1 MRLTYQYTFIQWL
14 LFFFIYCFL
23 GWVWESCYVSIKKRE
38 WINRGFLHGP
48 MLPIYGSGAII
59 VLLCT
64 IGVRDQVILIFI
76 FGMTGATILE
86 YVTGAC
92 MERLF
97 RVRYW
102 DYSHMPL
109 NLKGYICLPVSL
121 GWGVF
126 SVLLVRV
133 IHVPIENAVLQI
145 PERIAE
151 AVTVLCSSAFAA
163 DFTLS
168 FGEAMDLR
176 DMLIRLSDSNEKIQ
190 RLQKRLEVVSAFA
203 EDGLMQYQMK
213 REERKMSRKEF
224 LEGMIERQRENRRM
238 MLVELID
245 RVNESIDAGLEKREE
260 LQKIKTQI
268 EQEFKNIGS
277 LTNRAARRSARLLHR
292 NPNTVSKKY
301 AEALKQ
307 VQEML
312 KKKKQD
318 TD

>member
-1 MRLTYQYTFIQWL
+1 MAYHYTFIQWL

-23 GWVWESCYVSIKKRE
+23 GWVWESCYVSAKNRE

-64 IGVRDQVILIFI
+64 IGVRDQIVLTFL
-76 FGMTGATILE
+76 FGMIGATILE

-133 IHVPIENAVLQI
+133 IHVPIENLVLQI

-151 AVTVLCSSAFAA
+151 VVSVVCSSAFAV

-168 FGEAMDLR
+168 FSEAMDLR

-224 LEGMIERQRENRRM
+224 LERMIERQRENRRM

-292 NPNTVSKKY
+292 NPNTVSKRY

-312 KKKKQD
+312 KKKK
-318 TD
+318 

>member
-1 MRLTYQYTFIQWL
+1 MAYHYTFIQWL

-23 GWVWESCYVSIKKRE
+23 GWVWESCYVSAKNRE

-64 IGVRDQVILIFI
+64 IGVRDQIVLTFL
-76 FGMTGATILE
+76 FGMIGATILE

-126 SVLLVRV
+126 SVLLMRV
-133 IHVPIENAVLQI
+133 IHVPIENLVLQI

-151 AVTVLCSSAFAA
+151 VVSVVCSSAFAV

-168 FGEAMDLR
+168 FSEAMDLR

-224 LEGMIERQRENRRM
+224 LERMIERQRENRRM

-292 NPNTVSKKY
+292 NPNTVSKRY

-312 KKKKQD
+312 KKKK
-318 TD
+318 

>member
-163 DFTLS
+163 DFALS

-245 RVNESIDAGLEKREE
+245 RVNESIDVGLEKREE

-292 NPNTVSKKY
+292 NPNTVSKRY

-312 KKKKQD
+312 KKKK
-318 TD
+318 

>member
-1 MRLTYQYTFIQWL
+1 MRLAYHYTFIQWL

-23 GWVWESCYVSIKKRE
+23 GWVWESCYVSAKNRE

-59 VLLCT
+59 VLICT
-64 IGVRDQVILIFI
+64 IGVRDQIVLNFL
-76 FGMTGATILE
+76 FGMIGATILE

-97 RVRYW
+97 RMRYW

-133 IHVPIENAVLQI
+133 IHVPIENLVLQI

-151 AVTVLCSSAFAA
+151 VVSVVCSSAFAV

-168 FGEAMDLR
+168 FSEAMDLR

-292 NPNTVSKKY
+292 NPNTVSKRY

-312 KKKKQD
+312 KKKK
-318 TD
+318 

>member
-1 MRLTYQYTFIQWL
+1 MTYQYTFIQWL
-14 LFFFIYCFL
+14 LFFFIYCFI

-121 GWGVF
+121 GWGAF

-133 IHVPIENAVLQI
+133 IHVPIENLVLQI

-151 AVTVLCSSAFAA
+151 VVSVVCSSAFAV

-168 FGEAMDLR
+168 FSEAMDLR

-277 LTNRAARRSARLLHR
+277 LTNRAARRSAGLLHR
-292 NPNTVSKKY
+292 NPNTVSKRY

-312 KKKKQD
+312 KKKK
-318 TD
+318 

>member
-1 MRLTYQYTFIQWL
+1 MTYQYTFIQWL

-133 IHVPIENAVLQI
+133 IHVPIENLVLQI

-151 AVTVLCSSAFAA
+151 VVSVVCSSAFAV
-163 DFTLS
+163 DFTMS
-168 FGEAMDLR
+168 FSEAMDLR

-213 REERKMSRKEF
+213 REERKISRKEF

-292 NPNTVSKKY
+292 NPNTVSKRY

-312 KKKKQD
+312 KKKK
-318 TD
+318 

>member
-1 MRLTYQYTFIQWL
+1 MAYHYTFIQWL

-23 GWVWESCYVSIKKRE
+23 GWVWESCYVSAKNRE

-59 VLLCT
+59 VLICT
-64 IGVRDQVILIFI
+64 IGVRDQIVLTFL
-76 FGMTGATILE
+76 FGMIGATILE
-86 YVTGAC
+86 YVTGAY

-133 IHVPIENAVLQI
+133 IHVPIENLVLQI

-151 AVTVLCSSAFAA
+151 VVSVVCSSAFAV

-168 FGEAMDLR
+168 FSEAMDLR

-224 LEGMIERQRENRRM
+224 LERMIERQRENRRM

-292 NPNTVSKKY
+292 NPNTVSKRY

-312 KKKKQD
+312 KKKK
-318 TD
+318 

>member
-1 MRLTYQYTFIQWL
+1 MAYHYTFIQWL

-23 GWVWESCYVSIKKRE
+23 GWVWESCYVSAKNRE

-48 MLPIYGSGAII
+48 MLSIYGSGAII

-64 IGVRDQVILIFI
+64 IGVRDQIVLTFL
-76 FGMTGATILE
+76 FGMIGATILE

-121 GWGVF
+121 GWGAF

-133 IHVPIENAVLQI
+133 IHVPIENLVLQI

-151 AVTVLCSSAFAA
+151 VVSVVCSSAFAV

-168 FGEAMDLR
+168 FSEAMDLR

-224 LEGMIERQRENRRM
+224 LERMIERQRENRRM

-312 KKKKQD
+312 KKKK
-318 TD
+318 

>member
-121 GWGVF
+121 GWGAF

-133 IHVPIENAVLQI
+133 IHVPIENLVLQI

-151 AVTVLCSSAFAA
+151 VVSVVCSSAFAV

-168 FGEAMDLR
+168 FSEAMDLR

-292 NPNTVSKKY
+292 NPNTVSKRY

-312 KKKKQD
+312 KKKK
-318 TD
+318 

>member
-121 GWGVF
+121 GWGAF

-133 IHVPIENAVLQI
+133 IHVPIENLVLQI

-151 AVTVLCSSAFAA
+151 VVSVVCSSAFAV

-168 FGEAMDLR
+168 FSEAMDLR

-245 RVNESIDAGLEKREE
+245 RVNEAMENGLEKKEE

-277 LTNRAARRSARLLHR
+277 LTNRAVRRSAGLLHR

>member
-1 MRLTYQYTFIQWL
+1 MAYHYTFIQWL
-14 LFFFIYCFL
+14 LFFFIYCFV
-23 GWVWESCYVSIKKRE
+23 GWVWESCYVSAKNRE

-64 IGVRDQVILIFI
+64 IGVRDQIVLTFL
-76 FGMTGATILE
+76 FGMIGATILE

-133 IHVPIENAVLQI
+133 IHVPIENLVLQI

-151 AVTVLCSSAFAA
+151 VVSVVCSSAFAV

-168 FGEAMDLR
+168 FSEAMDLR

-224 LEGMIERQRENRRM
+224 LERMIERQRENRRM

-292 NPNTVSKKY
+292 NPNTVSKRY

-312 KKKKQD
+312 KKKK
-318 TD
+318 

>member
-1 MRLTYQYTFIQWL
+1 MAYHYTFIQWL

-23 GWVWESCYVSIKKRE
+23 GWVWESCYVSAKNRE

-76 FGMTGATILE
+76 FGMIGATILE

-133 IHVPIENAVLQI
+133 IHVPIENLVLQI

-151 AVTVLCSSAFAA
+151 VVSVVCSSAFAV

-168 FGEAMDLR
+168 FSEAMDLR

-224 LEGMIERQRENRRM
+224 LERMIERQRENRRM

-292 NPNTVSKKY
+292 NPNTVSKRY

-312 KKKKQD
+312 KKKK
-318 TD
+318 

>member
-1 MRLTYQYTFIQWL
+1 MTYQYTFIQWL

-59 VLLCT
+59 VLICT
-64 IGVRDQVILIFI
+64 IGVRDQIVLTFL

-86 YVTGAC
+86 YVTGVC

-133 IHVPIENAVLQI
+133 IHVPIENLVLQI

-151 AVTVLCSSAFAA
+151 VVSVVCSSAFAM

-168 FGEAMDLR
+168 FSEAMDLR

-292 NPNTVSKKY
+292 NPNTVSKRY

>member
-1 MRLTYQYTFIQWL
+1 MTYQYTFIQWL

-64 IGVRDQVILIFI
+64 IGVRDQVILIFL

-133 IHVPIENAVLQI
+133 IHVPIENLVLQI

-151 AVTVLCSSAFAA
+151 VVSVVCSSAFAV

-168 FGEAMDLR
+168 FSEAMDLR

-292 NPNTVSKKY
+292 NPNTVSKRY

-312 KKKKQD
+312 KKKK
-318 TD
+318 

>member
-64 IGVRDQVILIFI
+64 IGVRDQIVLTFL
-76 FGMTGATILE
+76 FGMIGATILE

-133 IHVPIENAVLQI
+133 IHVPIENLVLQI

-151 AVTVLCSSAFAA
+151 VVSVVCSSAFAV

-168 FGEAMDLR
+168 FSEAMDLR

-292 NPNTVSKKY
+292 NPNTVSKRY

-312 KKKKQD
+312 KKKK
-318 TD
+318 

>member
-1 MRLTYQYTFIQWL
+1 MAYHYTFIQWL

-23 GWVWESCYVSIKKRE
+23 GWVWESCYVSAKNRE

-64 IGVRDQVILIFI
+64 IGVRDQIVLTFL
-76 FGMTGATILE
+76 FGMIGATILE
-86 YVTGAC
+86 YVTGAY

-121 GWGVF
+121 GWGAF

-133 IHVPIENAVLQI
+133 IHVPIENLVLQI

-151 AVTVLCSSAFAA
+151 VVSVVCSFAFAV

-168 FGEAMDLR
+168 FSEAMDLR

-292 NPNTVSKKY
+292 NPNTVSKRY

-312 KKKKQD
+312 KKKK
-318 TD
+318 

>member
-133 IHVPIENAVLQI
+133 IHVPIENLVLQI

-151 AVTVLCSSAFAA
+151 VVSVVCSSAFAV

-168 FGEAMDLR
+168 FSEAMDLR

-245 RVNESIDAGLEKREE
+245 RVNEAMENGLEKKEE

-277 LTNRAARRSARLLHR
+277 LTNRAVRRSAGLLHR

-312 KKKKQD
+312 KKKK
-318 TD
+318 

>member
-1 MRLTYQYTFIQWL
+1 MTYQYTFIQWL

-86 YVTGAC
+86 YVTGAY

-133 IHVPIENAVLQI
+133 IHVPIENLVLQI

-151 AVTVLCSSAFAA
+151 VVSVVCSSAFAV

-168 FGEAMDLR
+168 FSEAMDLR

-224 LEGMIERQRENRRM
+224 LERMIERQRENRRM

-292 NPNTVSKKY
+292 NPNTVSKRY

-312 KKKKQD
+312 KKKK
-318 TD
+318 

>member
-1 MRLTYQYTFIQWL
+1 MTYQYTFIQWL

-121 GWGVF
+121 GWGAF

-133 IHVPIENAVLQI
+133 IHVPIENLVLQI

-151 AVTVLCSSAFAA
+151 VVSVVCSSAFAV

-168 FGEAMDLR
+168 FSEAMDLR

-312 KKKKQD
+312 KKKKQE
-318 TD
+318 

>member
-59 VLLCT
+59 VLICT
-64 IGVRDQVILIFI
+64 IGVRDQLVLTFL
-76 FGMTGATILE
+76 FGMIGATILE

-102 DYSHMPL
+102 DYSNMPL

-126 SVLLVRV
+126 SVLLVRG
-133 IHVPIENAVLQI
+133 IHVPIENLVLQI

-151 AVTVLCSSAFAA
+151 VVSVVCSSACAV

-176 DMLIRLSDSNEKIQ
+176 DMLIRLSDSNEKIR

-203 EDGLMQYQMK
+203 EDGLMQYQIK

-238 MLVELID
+238 MLMELIE
-245 RVNESIDAGLEKREE
+245 RVNESMNVSLEKREE

-277 LTNRAARRSARLLHR
+277 LTNRSARRSARLLHR
-292 NPNTVSKKY
+292 NPNTVSKSY

-307 VQEML
+307 VQGML
-312 KKKKQD
+312 KKKK
-318 TD
+318 

>member
-64 IGVRDQVILIFI
+64 IGVRDQVILIFL
-76 FGMTGATILE
+76 FGKTGATILE

-133 IHVPIENAVLQI
+133 IHVPIENLVLQI

-151 AVTVLCSSAFAA
+151 VVSVVCSSAFAV

-168 FGEAMDLR
+168 FSEAMDLR

-292 NPNTVSKKY
+292 NPNTVSKRY

-312 KKKKQD
+312 KKKK
-318 TD
+318 

>member
-1 MRLTYQYTFIQWL
+1 
-14 LFFFIYCFL
+14 
-23 GWVWESCYVSIKKRE
+23 
-38 WINRGFLHGP
+38 

-292 NPNTVSKKY
+292 NPNTVSKRY

-312 KKKKQD
+312 KKKK
-318 TD
+318 

>member
-1 MRLTYQYTFIQWL
+1 MTYQYTFIQWL

-133 IHVPIENAVLQI
+133 IHVPIENLVLQI

-151 AVTVLCSSAFAA
+151 VVSVVCSSAFAV

-168 FGEAMDLR
+168 FSEAMDLR

-245 RVNESIDAGLEKREE
+245 RVNESIDVGLEKREE

-292 NPNTVSKKY
+292 NPNTVSKRY

-312 KKKKQD
+312 KKKK
-318 TD
+318 

>member
-1 MRLTYQYTFIQWL
+1 MTYQYTFIQWL

-64 IGVRDQVILIFI
+64 IGVRDQIVLTFL
-76 FGMTGATILE
+76 FGMIGATILE

-126 SVLLVRV
+126 SVLLMRV
-133 IHVPIENAVLQI
+133 IHVPIENLVLQI

-151 AVTVLCSSAFAA
+151 VVSVVCSSAFAV

-168 FGEAMDLR
+168 FSEAMDLR

-224 LEGMIERQRENRRM
+224 LERMIERQRENRRM

-292 NPNTVSKKY
+292 NPNTVSKRY

-312 KKKKQD
+312 KKKK
-318 TD
+318 

>member
-1 MRLTYQYTFIQWL
+1 MAYHYTFIQWL

-23 GWVWESCYVSIKKRE
+23 GWVWESCYVSAKNRE

-64 IGVRDQVILIFI
+64 IGVRDQIVLTFL
-76 FGMTGATILE
+76 FGMIGATILE

-126 SVLLVRV
+126 SVLLMRV
-133 IHVPIENAVLQI
+133 IHVPIENLVLQI

-151 AVTVLCSSAFAA
+151 VVSVVCSSAFAV

-168 FGEAMDLR
+168 FSEAMDLR

-224 LEGMIERQRENRRM
+224 LERMIERQRENRRM

-292 NPNTVSKKY
+292 NPNTVSKRY

-312 KKKKQD
+312 NKKK
-318 TD
+318 

>member
-59 VLLCT
+59 VLICT
-64 IGVRDQVILIFI
+64 IGVRDQIVLTFL

-86 YVTGAC
+86 YVTGVC

-133 IHVPIENAVLQI
+133 IHVPIENLVLQI

-151 AVTVLCSSAFAA
+151 VVSVVCSSAFAV

-168 FGEAMDLR
+168 FSEAMDLR

-245 RVNESIDAGLEKREE
+245 RANEAIDAGLEKREE

-292 NPNTVSKKY
+292 NPNTVSKRY

-312 KKKKQD
+312 KKKK
-318 TD
+318 

>member
-133 IHVPIENAVLQI
+133 IHVPIENLVLQI

-151 AVTVLCSSAFAA
+151 VVSVVCSSAFAV

-168 FGEAMDLR
+168 FSEAMDLR

-245 RVNESIDAGLEKREE
+245 RVNESIDVGLEKREE

-292 NPNTVSKKY
+292 NPNTVSKRY

-312 KKKKQD
+312 KKKK
-318 TD
+318 

>member
-1 MRLTYQYTFIQWL
+1 MTYQYTFIQWL

-121 GWGVF
+121 GWGAF

-133 IHVPIENAVLQI
+133 IHVPIENLVLQI

-151 AVTVLCSSAFAA
+151 VVSVVCSSAFAV

-168 FGEAMDLR
+168 FSEAMDLR

-245 RVNESIDAGLEKREE
+245 RVNEAMENGLEKKEE

-277 LTNRAARRSARLLHR
+277 LTNRAVRRSAGLLHR

>member
-64 IGVRDQVILIFI
+64 IGVRDQVILIFL

-133 IHVPIENAVLQI
+133 IHVPIENLVLQI

-151 AVTVLCSSAFAA
+151 VVSVVCSSAFAV

-168 FGEAMDLR
+168 FSEAMDLR

-224 LEGMIERQRENRRM
+224 LEGMIERQRENRRL

-292 NPNTVSKKY
+292 NPNTVSKRY

-312 KKKKQD
+312 KKKK
-318 TD
+318 

>member
-102 DYSHMPL
+102 DYSHLPL
-109 NLKGYICLPVSL
+109 NMKGYVCLPVSL
-121 GWGVF
+121 GWGIF

-292 NPNTVSKKY
+292 NPNTVSKRY

-312 KKKKQD
+312 KKKK
-318 TD
+318 

>member
-1 MRLTYQYTFIQWL
+1 MAYHYTFIQWL

-23 GWVWESCYVSIKKRE
+23 GWVWESCYVSAKNRE

-64 IGVRDQVILIFI
+64 IGVRDQIVLIFL
-76 FGMTGATILE
+76 FGMIGATILE
-86 YVTGAC
+86 YVTGAY

-168 FGEAMDLR
+168 FSEAMDLR

-224 LEGMIERQRENRRM
+224 LERMIERQRENRRM

-292 NPNTVSKKY
+292 NPNTVSKRY

-312 KKKKQD
+312 KKKK
-318 TD
+318 

>member
-1 MRLTYQYTFIQWL
+1 MAYHYTFIQWL

-23 GWVWESCYVSIKKRE
+23 GWVWESCYVSAKNRE

-59 VLLCT
+59 VLICT
-64 IGVRDQVILIFI
+64 IGVRDQIVLNFL
-76 FGMTGATILE
+76 FGMIGATILE

-133 IHVPIENAVLQI
+133 IHVPIENLVLQI

-151 AVTVLCSSAFAA
+151 VVSVVCSSAFAV

-168 FGEAMDLR
+168 FSEAMDLR

-292 NPNTVSKKY
+292 NPNTVSKRY

-312 KKKKQD
+312 KKKK
-318 TD
+318 

>member
-1 MRLTYQYTFIQWL
+1 MAYHYTFIQWL

-23 GWVWESCYVSIKKRE
+23 GWVWESCYVSAKNRE

-64 IGVRDQVILIFI
+64 IGVRDQIVLTFL
-76 FGMTGATILE
+76 FGMIGATILE

-126 SVLLVRV
+126 SVLLMRV
-133 IHVPIENAVLQI
+133 IHVPIENLVLQI

-151 AVTVLCSSAFAA
+151 VVSVVCSSAFAV

-168 FGEAMDLR
+168 FSEAMDLR

-224 LEGMIERQRENRRM
+224 LERMIERQRENRRM

-245 RVNESIDAGLEKREE
+245 RVNESIDAGMEKREE

-292 NPNTVSKKY
+292 NPNTVSKRY

-312 KKKKQD
+312 KKKK
-318 TD
+318 

>member
-1 MRLTYQYTFIQWL
+1 MTYQYTFIQWL

-23 GWVWESCYVSIKKRE
+23 EWVWESCYVSIKKRE

-133 IHVPIENAVLQI
+133 IHVPIENLVLQI

-151 AVTVLCSSAFAA
+151 VVSVVCSSAFAV

-168 FGEAMDLR
+168 FSEAMDLR

-292 NPNTVSKKY
+292 NPNTVSKRY

-312 KKKKQD
+312 KKKK
-318 TD
+318 

>member
-1 MRLTYQYTFIQWL
+1 
-14 LFFFIYCFL
+14 
-23 GWVWESCYVSIKKRE
+23 
-38 WINRGFLHGP
+38 
-48 MLPIYGSGAII
+48 
-59 VLLCT
+59 
-64 IGVRDQVILIFI
+64 
-76 FGMTGATILE
+76 
-86 YVTGAC
+86 
-92 MERLF
+92 
-97 RVRYW
+97 
-102 DYSHMPL
+102 
-109 NLKGYICLPVSL
+109 
-121 GWGVF
+121 
-126 SVLLVRV
+126 
-133 IHVPIENAVLQI
+133 
-145 PERIAE
+145 
-151 AVTVLCSSAFAA
+151 
-163 DFTLS
+163 
-168 FGEAMDLR
+168 
-176 DMLIRLSDSNEKIQ
+176 MLIRLSDSNEKIQ

-292 NPNTVSKKY
+292 NPNTVSKRY

-312 KKKKQD
+312 KKKK
-318 TD
+318 

>member
-1 MRLTYQYTFIQWL
+1 MTYQYTFIQWL

-133 IHVPIENAVLQI
+133 IHVPIENLVLQI

-151 AVTVLCSSAFAA
+151 VVSVVCSSAFAV

-168 FGEAMDLR
+168 FREAMDLR

-292 NPNTVSKKY
+292 NPNTVSKRY

-312 KKKKQD
+312 KKKK
-318 TD
+318 

>member
-133 IHVPIENAVLQI
+133 IHVPIENLVLQI

-151 AVTVLCSSAFAA
+151 VVSVVRSSAFAV

-168 FGEAMDLR
+168 FSEAMDLR

-245 RVNESIDAGLEKREE
+245 RVNESIDVGLEKREE

-292 NPNTVSKKY
+292 NPNTVSKRY

-312 KKKKQD
+312 KKKK
-318 TD
+318 

>member
-59 VLLCT
+59 VLICT
-64 IGVRDQVILIFI
+64 IGVRDQIVLTFL

-86 YVTGAC
+86 YVTGVC

-133 IHVPIENAVLQI
+133 IHVPIENLVLQI

-151 AVTVLCSSAFAA
+151 VVSVVCSSAFAV

-168 FGEAMDLR
+168 FSEAMDLR

-292 NPNTVSKKY
+292 NPNTVSKRY

-312 KKKKQD
+312 KKKK
-318 TD
+318 